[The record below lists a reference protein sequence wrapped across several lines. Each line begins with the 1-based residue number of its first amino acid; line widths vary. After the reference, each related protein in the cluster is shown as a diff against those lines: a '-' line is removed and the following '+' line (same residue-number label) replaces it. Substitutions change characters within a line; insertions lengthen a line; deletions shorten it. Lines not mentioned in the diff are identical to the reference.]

1 MTVPFRVD
9 PESVRRQTAQDPFL
23 EFESER
29 PSRALLNPTKNESER
44 TGSETETEPDEDTR
58 PFLPGSSDSVTGE
71 RRETSAISPTV
82 AFAVGVAG
90 LVTAAVGYYQMGQLL
105 ADRSQPPGA
114 TGPAPVASSVPA
126 PVSPAP
132 PLTGRLEIA
141 SDPAG
146 ATVKVDGAVLGVTPL
161 TLPEYKPGNHEI
173 VLTRGNSTVTRTVE
187 LTAGGS
193 SLVTAVLAQPAAA
206 APSTSKAAS
215 RPASVPANAG
225 WVTFDSPIEL
235 RVLDRGQP
243 AGSTRARLSL
253 AAGPHELELVSDLYE
268 IRQTISARVAAGR
281 GTPVAVPLPSGL
293 LSINALPWADVWV
306 DGSPVGTT
314 PLANLNL
321 KVGSHQVLLRH
332 PTLGERQQTVIVKA
346 VTPARLGVTFN
357 R

>member
-9 PESVRRQTAQDPFL
+9 PESVRRQAPQDPFL

-29 PSRALLNPTKNESER
+29 PSRGLLGQKKDESDTDSEENTR
-44 TGSETETEPDEDTR
+44 QPLPSLGS
-58 PFLPGSSDSVTGE
+58 LSSDSMTSD
-71 RRETSAISPTV
+71 RRENSAISPSV

-105 ADRSQPPGA
+105 ADRSVPPAA
-114 TGPAPVASSVPA
+114 TAPSSVANAVPA

-146 ATVKVDGAVLGVTPL
+146 ATVKVDGANLGVTPL
-161 TLPEYKPGNHEI
+161 TLPDFKPGNHLI
-173 VLTRGNSTVTRTVE
+173 VLTRGNATVTRTVE

-193 SLVTAVLAQPAAA
+193 SLVTAVLSAAA
-206 APSTSKAAS
+206 APATAAAAPRS
-215 RPASVPANAG
+215 ASAPANAG

-235 RVLDRGQP
+235 RVLSRGQP
-243 AGSTRARLSL
+243 AGSTRGRVPL
-253 AAGPHELELVSDLYE
+253 AAGSHQFELVSDLYE
-268 IRQTISARVAAGR
+268 IRQVISARVAAGQ
-281 GTPVAVPLPSGL
+281 GTNLAVQLPTGL
-293 LSINALPWADVWV
+293 LSVNALPWADVWV

-314 PLANLNL
+314 PLGNLNL
-321 KVGSHQVLLRH
+321 KVGPHQVVLRH

-346 VTPARLGVTFN
+346 VTPARLGVNFG